1 MPAGGKPTV
10 RSRRVGSELR
20 RLREAAGVTTAE
32 AADVLLCSI
41 AKISRIE
48 NGIVSVRIIDLR
60 LLLDRY
66 GHQDREHR
74 AYLEHLA
81 RNSNKRGWWQDYGD
95 TIPPYYA
102 DFIGLESDASH
113 IKTWQPAILPGL
125 FQTADYA
132 RAVMRANPAMLAPD
146 KLDHFISVRLE
157 RQKRLDESSGLRL
170 DAVIWEPAV
179 LTTVGDNDTHCAQLR
194 HLLELSE
201 RPAISVQ
208 ILPLD
213 AGAYAGMSGS
223 FVLFSFGSELTTST
237 VFVENLTSSQYLER
251 EEELFGYTLVFD
263 ILRSAALGTTESAQR
278 LDKLIRQRQ

>member
-32 AADVLLCSI
+32 AADVLQCSV
-41 AKISRIE
+41 AKISRLE
-48 NGIVSVRIIDLR
+48 NGIVTARIIDVR

-66 GHQDREHR
+66 GDQDREHR

-113 IKTWQPAILPGL
+113 VKTWEPTIVPGL

-132 RAVMRANPAMLAPD
+132 RAIMRANPAMIAPD
-146 KLDHFISVRLE
+146 KLDNFISVRLE
-157 RQKRLDESSGLRL
+157 RQSRLDEGTGLRL
-170 DAVIWEPAV
+170 DAVIWDAAL
-179 LTTVGDNDTHCAQLR
+179 LTTVGDKDTHRAQMR
-194 HLLELSE
+194 RLLELSE
-201 RPAISVQ
+201 RPGISIQ
-208 ILPLD
+208 ILPLE
-213 AGAYAGMSGS
+213 AGEYACMSSS
-223 FVLFSFGSELTTST
+223 FVLFSFGSELTAST
-237 VFVENLTSSQYLER
+237 VFVENLTGSQYLEQTD
-251 EEELFGYTLVFD
+251 ELIGYTLVFD
-263 ILRSAALGTTESAQR
+263 KLRSAALSTAESTQR
-278 LDKLIRQRQ
+278 LDELMRQRQ